1 LLTPAPVGLI
11 AIVVGGYE
19 PAISSFA
26 DVVGFGF
33 SRIPLP

>member
-1 LLTPAPVGLI
+1 MTPAPVGFI
-11 AIVVGGYE
+11 AIVVSGYD
-19 PAISSFA
+19 PAISSFV